1 MIPKGIP
8 ILVLLLLALALGSGC
23 SAPGGSG
30 GGGGSQATQ
39 TSSGGQT
46 QAPASSGDFSPGPV
60 LTVPPDYGVE
70 IQVNKNMIFVNP
82 DIDVYYRGGKGQ
94 IFLQKMFV
102 QVLKSDGTYETGQLT
117 RDAGGQI
124 AVGDK
129 VRIRG
134 TTGTDRVVVTV
145 TILNKDYKIYDQ
157 NLEFKTRP

>member
-1 MIPKGIP
+1 MIPKGIL
-8 ILVLLLLALALGSGC
+8 ILVLLLVALALGCGC
-23 SAPGGSG
+23 SMPRRSGGSLVTPASAG
-30 GGGGSQATQ
+30 GP
-39 TSSGGQT
+39 

-60 LTVPPDYGVE
+60 VTVPPEYGVE

-82 DIDVYYRGGKGQ
+82 DIDVFYRGGKGQ
-94 IFLQKMFV
+94 IFLQKMVV
-102 QVLKSDGTYETGQLT
+102 QVLKSDGTYETGQLV

-129 VRIRG
+129 VRIQG